1 MADDAATKGPLMTIW
16 DNFKKN
22 VQSVVSNVSMTRTN
36 MIGQRTNTLG
46 SVFQGQ
52 SGGVMSRF
60 TGGSKAAGKTGVL
73 GFGFL
78 PIMKPSQETTENGTE
93 GNGTQ
98 TQGSTS
104 AETTLM
110 TMDQL
115 AGLNA

>member
-78 PIMKPSQETTENGTE
+78 PIMKPSQEEEEKKEDGGQQE
-93 GNGTQ
+93 
-98 TQGSTS
+98 STS

-115 AGLNA
+115 AALNA